1 MSLLATCRYIASH
14 PVNRQ
19 RKLSALLGF
28 VRWQL
33 GTRIL
38 DRDILIDWVEGTR
51 VVVRRGET
59 GLTGSVYCGLDE
71 FADMAFVL
79 HSVRPTDLFVDVGA
93 NVGSYTIL
101 ACAARGAQGIAIE
114 PVLGTFAR
122 LKQNLAVNGLTE
134 QVVALNAGVADAEGE
149 LRFTVEQNCMNH
161 VVLVPD
167 PSENTTL
174 VRVLP
179 LDALIEPTKPTFLK
193 VDVEGFEASVVAGAK
208 RTLTNP
214 WVKAVIMELNH
225 SGKRYGFEDDSIVRQ
240 LAEHGFQSYSYDP
253 FARQLTSMS
262 GKSNSASNTLFVR
275 DLEWMEARIREAKAF
290 SVGPLTL

>member
-1 MSLLATCRYIASH
+1 VSLLATCRYIASH